1 MSENIKDIIIN
12 TIVSGIIGIMIGL
25 SSILI
30 SSNWNGLMFTLIY
43 SAMCG
48 VFIGTLCRLLIIHF
62 YDRKK
67 VGIVKTVFI
76 VAIAIGVITTGGFY
90 SQEQGLVISREW
102 GFGVAI
108 AEILGIGFSLF
119 SIRESIKLNEKLNIK
134 KIELTSNRRKS

>member
-1 MSENIKDIIIN
+1 MNENIKDIIIN
-12 TIVSGIIGIMIGL
+12 TIVSGMIGVTIGL

-67 VGIVKTVFI
+67 VGILKTLLI
-76 VAIAIGVITTGGFY
+76 VAISIGIITTAGFY
-90 SQEQGLVISREW
+90 SQEQGFVISREW

-108 AEILGIGFSLF
+108 AEILGLGFSFF
-119 SIRESIKLNEKLNIK
+119 SIQESIKLNEKLNIK
-134 KIELTSNRRKS
+134 KIELIENRKK

>member
-1 MSENIKDIIIN
+1 MNENIKDIIIN
-12 TIVSGIIGIMIGL
+12 TIVSGMIGVTIGL

-30 SSNWNGLMFTLIY
+30 SSNWNGLIFTLIY

-67 VGIVKTVFI
+67 IGILKTLLI
-76 VAIAIGVITTGGFY
+76 VAISIGIITTVGFY
-90 SQEQGLVISREW
+90 SQEQGFVISREW

-108 AEILGIGFSLF
+108 AELLGIGFSFF
-119 SIRESIKLNEKLNIK
+119 SIQESIKLNKKLNIK
-134 KIELTSNRRKS
+134 KIELIANRKK